1 MLRPGAKTGLNS
13 IQYNEKVKMKDT
25 PKVNFQ
31 TVWKLTF
38 MPLLNQAP
46 NPNPFPILTIS
57 PFRSIRCLRSS
68 GGRSKRRRERNARY
82 GRFRPR

>member
-13 IQYNEKVKMKDT
+13 IQYNKKVKMKDT

-46 NPNPFPILTIS
+46 QP
-57 PFRSIRCLRSS
+57 
-68 GGRSKRRRERNARY
+68 
-82 GRFRPR
+82 